1 MAGGA
6 RERRPRCGH
15 DAQEVSLFP
24 VSVAGCLDAALEG
37 SSPDETAHPAP
48 GVILGGGDE
57 RSETDC
63 GKIARFS
70 KPLNSLVGPAD
81 SNLQPDRYE
90 RRDNPRHR

>member
-6 RERRPRCGH
+6 RELRPCCGD

-37 SSPDETAHPAP
+37 SSPDATAHPAP

-57 RSETDC
+57 RSEAVH
-63 GKIARFS
+63 GKIARFN
-70 KPLNSLVGPAD
+70 KRLNSLVGPAG
-81 SNLQPDRYE
+81 LEPAT
-90 RRDNPRHR
+90 